1 MEYISPERLASD
13 ESRLLLNVADGD
25 ENAFRQ
31 LFRNYY
37 ALLATYIFHITKS
50 TELSEEVV
58 SDVFLKI
65 WLQRETL
72 SGIKDFKAY
81 LFIVSRNHALNALK
95 KKIREWKQQKQ
106 WEQENQSIVIETDVN
121 EISSAGVIIDEA
133 IDHLS
138 PRQKEIYLLHR
149 HERLTYIEIADRLG
163 IGRESVKTHLRIAVR
178 QITDYLQSRLRITP
192 YILFILFLR

>member
-1 MEYISPERLASD
+1 MEHIFPEKLSPN
-13 ESRLLLNVADGD
+13 ESELLLKVADGD
-25 ENAFRQ
+25 EIAFHE

-37 ALLATYIFHITKS
+37 GLLTAYIFRITKS
-50 TELSEEVV
+50 TELSEEVI

-72 SGIKDFKAY
+72 SGIKNFKAY
-81 LFIVSRNHALNALK
+81 LFVVSCNHALNALK

-106 WEQENQSIVIETDVN
+106 WEQENQSIAIETDVTEN
-121 EISSAGVIIDEA
+121 SSVGLMMDEA

-163 IGRESVKTHLRIAVR
+163 IGRESVKTHLKIAVR
-178 QITDYLQSRLRITP
+178 QITDYLQSRLQITP
-192 YILFILFLR
+192 CILFILLLR